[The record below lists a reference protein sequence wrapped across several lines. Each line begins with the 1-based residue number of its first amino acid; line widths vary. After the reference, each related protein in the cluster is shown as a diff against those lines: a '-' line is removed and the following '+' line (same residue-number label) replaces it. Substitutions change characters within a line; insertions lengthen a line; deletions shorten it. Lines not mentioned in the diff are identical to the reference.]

1 MTSPIGSVAQ
11 LVKVIQNQLA
21 ARTVPAGGAGGAA
34 KRGAVPAAAGLRAGE
49 RYAREN
55 LGSLIELRVRQI
67 GRDDPNRG
75 RKAFRVF
82 LEAVLLSHFGEGM
95 VGDPRFFQMVDD
107 VQLAMEAD
115 PGCRDLVTRA
125 IEQLL
130 TTMQ

>member
-21 ARTVPAGGAGGAA
+21 ARSAPDAGR
-34 KRGAVPAAAGLRAGE
+34 KAAASSGAPARRTAE
-49 RYAREN
+49 RYAQEN

-82 LEAVLLSHFGEGM
+82 LEAVLLSHFGEAM

-115 PGCRDLVTRA
+115 AGCSDLVARA

-130 TTMQ
+130 T

>member
-1 MTSPIGSVAQ
+1 MTSSIGSGAQ
-11 LVKVIQNQLA
+11 LVKVIQTQLA
-21 ARTVPAGGAGGAA
+21 ARAA
-34 KRGAVPAAAGLRAGE
+34 PDGAAAGAKAARDGAPARRAAE

-67 GRDDPNRG
+67 GRDDPHRG

-115 PGCRDLVTRA
+115 AGCRDLVARA

-130 TTMQ
+130 TKK

>member
-1 MTSPIGSVAQ
+1 MTSSIGSVAQ
-11 LVKVIQNQLA
+11 LVKVIQTQLA
-21 ARTVPAGGAGGAA
+21 ARAA
-34 KRGAVPAAAGLRAGE
+34 PDGAAAGAKAARAGAPARRAAE

-115 PGCRDLVTRA
+115 AGCRDLVARA

-130 TTMQ
+130 TKK